1 MIFEKKKFIDFIKL
15 QRGYDLTKDEIVDG
29 VYPIVSSTSIIG
41 FHNEYKM
48 EGPGVVTGRSGT
60 IGQVQYVEG
69 RYWPHNT
76 TLFVKDFKGNYP
88 KFVYYF
94 MKNFGLEGVK
104 GGSAVPT
111 LNRNSLSNIEVNIPN
126 LNLQKR
132 IAGILSSYDNLIK
145 NNEKQIKLL
154 EEAAQRLYKEWFV
167 DLRFPGHEKEEI
179 VDGIPNGWSKV
190 SISSICN
197 RLESGR
203 RPKGGVDLSLKNG
216 IPSIGAE
223 NVIGLGKY
231 NFSSEKMIS
240 YDFFSKMKKGHILN
254 KDILIYKDGAYIG
267 KTSLFQDNFPHK
279 KVAVNEHV
287 FLLHAIDEKVQ
298 YYVFF
303 TLYQKEYFEIMQH
316 LNKNAAQPGLNQNS
330 INSLEVLMPKLN
342 LVYQFDSIVKN
353 YVTKIFTLAKQNKKL
368 IESRDRLLPKLMNG
382 EIKV

>member
-167 DLRFPGHEKEEI
+167 DLRFPGYEGVQIVDGVPKGWTRSILNTYCEIKSGYAFKSKNWSNFGLGVVKIKDISDCFINYFDCAKVSESTAQKAINYQLNKGDLVIAMTGATIGKIGISTKDNYYANQRVGKVFLGNSPIDKLPFAFCVLSQDSSFQYIVKHSSSSSAQPNISGEKIGNIPILYNESYVSRFNSMLAPAFKKIINLKEEI
-179 VDGIPNGWSKV
+179 ELCK
-190 SISSICN
+190 
-197 RLESGR
+197 
-203 RPKGGVDLSLKNG
+203 
-216 IPSIGAE
+216 
-223 NVIGLGKY
+223 
-231 NFSSEKMIS
+231 
-240 YDFFSKMKKGHILN
+240 
-254 KDILIYKDGAYIG
+254 
-267 KTSLFQDNFPHK
+267 
-279 KVAVNEHV
+279 
-287 FLLHAIDEKVQ
+287 
-298 YYVFF
+298 
-303 TLYQKEYFEIMQH
+303 
-316 LNKNAAQPGLNQNS
+316 
-330 INSLEVLMPKLN
+330 
-342 LVYQFDSIVKN
+342 
-353 YVTKIFTLAKQNKKL
+353 
-368 IESRDRLLPKLMNG
+368 ESRDRLLPKLMNG
-382 EIKV
+382 EIEI